1 MLREMIMYNANAQ
14 IKVTSNIFIIQC
26 AEKQKANKYLSD
38 YVVFV
43 KMTFENNLE
52 NDYVFF
58 TK

>member
-1 MLREMIMYNANAQ
+1 MYNANAQ
-14 IKVTSNIFIIQC
+14 IKETSNIFNIQC
-26 AEKQKANKYLSD
+26 TEKQKANKYLSD
-38 YVVFV
+38 YDVFV